1 MSDDAS
7 RKDRRILGTQ
17 ARPQHD
23 QPCKRIAYSDPKLL
37 FEMLMKEASDG

>member
-7 RKDRRILGTQ
+7 RKDRRIIGKE

-23 QPCKRIAYSDPKLL
+23 QPCKRIPYAPEQEL
-37 FEMLMKEASDG
+37 FAVLISEVKDG